1 MTTFNKNS
9 HLCLIDASTYIF
21 RAYHVMPP
29 LSRGS
34 DGLPVGAVNGFCSML
49 HSLMNRMAEE
59 KHPLTHIAAIFD
71 ASGKS
76 FRNEIYKEYK
86 AHRPPAPE
94 DLVPQFPLVR
104 QAAKAFGLPVIEMD
118 GLEADDIIASYATQ
132 AEKAGAKTTIISS
145 DKDLMQLISKNTLML
160 DTMKDKII
168 DIAGVKEKFGV
179 APDRVTHIQAL
190 IGDSSDNVP
199 GAPGIGIKSA
209 LKLLEAH
216 GDLETLLKESDK
228 IENKRWRSIIIDNEK
243 IIRMS
248 YELVCLKTDITLPFK
263 SNELVLTPPEPDK
276 LIGFLKEME
285 FKTLTQRIA
294 KSLDVSPDDIQ
305 PTADTPKAK
314 KQKPQQLNLNVP
326 AETIP
331 SKVAYEQ
338 YKIITSNEAL
348 EQLIADITEQGFVAF
363 DSETT
368 SLDAMRAEIV
378 GLSFALEPQR
388 AFYIPLMHK
397 QGEQLKRAPTLKKLK
412 PILQDPAVLK
422 IAHNAK
428 YDQLVLRKY
437 HIKLTP
443 IEDTMLLSYA
453 LDVGRHRHGLDALAF
468 EHFGHK
474 MISYKEVTGAG
485 KQAVTF
491 DEVSIEKAAQYAAE
505 DADMTL
511 RLYLILRQRLIN
523 ERMTTLYETIERP
536 LIDVLVDME
545 AEGIKIDDKKLATL
559 SKTFEKQINKI
570 AKDAYKEAGTE
581 FNLGSPKQIAD
592 ILFGIMNLPGGKK
605 TKTGQWST
613 SVSVLDDLAGE
624 NIKLAQIIL
633 DWRHLAKLKS
643 TYTDALP
650 NHINPETKRVHTS
663 FALAAT
669 STGRLASTEPNL
681 QNIPIRSDEGRQIR
695 QAFIAE
701 KGSSLISA
709 DYSQIE
715 LRLLAHIAHVKG
727 LIEAFHAGQD
737 IHAATASEVFGT
749 PLDELSSDQRH
760 RAKAINFGIIYGI
773 SAFGLA
779 RQLAIPVGEASQ
791 YIQLYFS
798 RYPEI
803 KIYMDN
809 IKKQVKTQLYVE
821 TLFGRRCHF
830 PHIKDKSA
838 ARRGFFERAAIN
850 APIQGTAA
858 DLIRRA
864 MIKMPQALEKAKLK
878 TKMLLQVHDELI
890 FEAPQKELAQAKKVI
905 HKVMSEAALPAIELA
920 VPIEVEVKAA
930 KNWDE
935 AH

>member
-228 IENKRWRSIIIDNEK
+228 IENKRWRSIITDNEK

-305 PTADTPKAK
+305 PTAETPKAK

-338 YKIITSNEAL
+338 YKIITSDEAL

-905 HKVMSEAALPAIELA
+905 HKIMSEAALPAIELA

>member
-1 MTTFNKNS
+1 M
-9 HLCLIDASTYIF
+9 
-21 RAYHVMPP
+21 
-29 LSRGS
+29 
-34 DGLPVGAVNGFCSML
+34 
-49 HSLMNRMAEE
+49 
-59 KHPLTHIAAIFD
+59 
-71 ASGKS
+71 
-76 FRNEIYKEYK
+76 
-86 AHRPPAPE
+86 
-94 DLVPQFPLVR
+94 
-104 QAAKAFGLPVIEMD
+104 
-118 GLEADDIIASYATQ
+118 
-132 AEKAGAKTTIISS
+132 
-145 DKDLMQLISKNTLML
+145 
-160 DTMKDKII
+160 
-168 DIAGVKEKFGV
+168 
-179 APDRVTHIQAL
+179 
-190 IGDSSDNVP
+190 
-199 GAPGIGIKSA
+199 
-209 LKLLEAH
+209 
-216 GDLETLLKESDK
+216 
-228 IENKRWRSIIIDNEK
+228 
-243 IIRMS
+243 
-248 YELVCLKTDITLPFK
+248 
-263 SNELVLTPPEPDK
+263 
-276 LIGFLKEME
+276 
-285 FKTLTQRIA
+285 
-294 KSLDVSPDDIQ
+294 
-305 PTADTPKAK
+305 
-314 KQKPQQLNLNVP
+314 
-326 AETIP
+326 
-331 SKVAYEQ
+331 
-338 YKIITSNEAL
+338 

-545 AEGIKIDDKKLATL
+545 AEGIKIDDKNLATL

-749 PLDELSSDQRH
+749 PLDELSSDQSH

-890 FEAPQKELAQAKKVI
+890 FEAPQKELAPSQK
-905 HKVMSEAALPAIELA
+905 SYPQNNERSRPARR
-920 VPIEVEVKAA
+920 
-930 KNWDE
+930 
-935 AH
+935 

>member
-263 SNELVLTPPEPDK
+263 STELVLTPPEPDK

-305 PTADTPKAK
+305 PTAETPKAK

-331 SKVAYEQ
+331 SKVAYEK

-545 AEGIKIDDKKLATL
+545 AEGIKIDDKKLTTL

-905 HKVMSEAALPAIELA
+905 HKIMSEAALPAVELA

>member
-228 IENKRWRSIIIDNEK
+228 IENKRWRSIITDNEK

-248 YELVCLKTDITLPFK
+248 YELVCLKTDITLPVK

-305 PTADTPKAK
+305 PTAETPKAK

-331 SKVAYEQ
+331 SKVAYEK

-864 MIKMPQALEKAKLK
+864 MIKMPHALEKAKLK